1 MGESSFCLWGHP
13 KPAIASSS
21 FHQCISML
29 NQAIGGRYQ
38 ILSYLGG
45 GGFGQ
50 TYLAEDRHL
59 PDHPC
64 CVVKQLKPQKADEH
78 SLDLARRLF
87 DAEARALYQ
96 LGTHECIPRL
106 LAHFEESAQF
116 YLVQEYIEGTLLSDE
131 LQETGLL
138 DEAATIELLINVLN
152 TLNFV
157 HQQQVIHRDIKPSNL
172 IRRHSDGKIVLIDF
186 GSVKQVS
193 GPVVEPESQVSMT
206 VAIGSLGYMP
216 NEQLAGQ
223 PSLSSDIY
231 AVGMLALQAL
241 TGVDPKR
248 LSKDPRTSEVSWHDL
263 VSVSPTL
270 QAVLDK
276 MIRYDHRQRYSSA
289 QETLSA
295 LESLATTLALAS
307 HADLTPVSIAQSGYS
322 AWDTHLAWLERGD
335 DLFSQNRYQEAI
347 AAYEKV
353 LQLQPSHD
361 AIWFKQ
367 GLAYEGLGNYEAA
380 VTSYDRVLQLR
391 PEDYLAWLKR
401 AKALEALERYDGA
414 LAAYDE
420 VLRIQSDNY
429 WVWCDRAQVLEKL
442 GRGDD
447 ALAAYERAV
456 QLQPDFVLALERRKQ
471 ILQSLQRVEQLYQL
485 QHYDE
490 AIAACDRTIESDAE
504 DSDAWLMRAMALENL
519 QRLREAALSYE
530 RVVRL
535 QPDDH
540 VAWFKLGTVLEKLD
554 HPRHAVVAYS
564 QVTRIQPDNYWAW
577 YQRGQAL
584 EKLESF
590 KQAMT
595 AYNRA
600 IQLKSDFRSALTA
613 RQQLI
618 NRLLSSPVMAEMSPS
633 A

>member
-1 MGESSFCLWGHP
+1 
-13 KPAIASSS
+13 
-21 FHQCISML
+21 ML
-29 NQAIGGRYQ
+29 NQPIGGRYQ

-64 CVVKQLKPQKADEH
+64 CVVKQLKPQKSDDH

-106 LAHFEESAQF
+106 LAHFEENAQF

-131 LQETGLL
+131 LLESGPL
-138 DEAATIELLINVLN
+138 DEAAAVEMLINVLS
-152 TLNFV
+152 TLSFV

-172 IRRHSDGKIVLIDF
+172 IRRHTDSKIVLIDF

-193 GPVVEPESQVSMT
+193 APVVEPESQVSMT

-223 PSLSSDIY
+223 PTLSSDVY

-248 LSKDPRTSEVSWHDL
+248 LTKDPRTSEVAWHDL
-263 VSVSPTL
+263 VSVSATL

-276 MIRYDHRQRYSSA
+276 MIRYDHRQRYPSA
-289 QETLSA
+289 QAALAA
-295 LESLATTLALAS
+295 LESLATTLSLPS
-307 HADLTPVSIAQSGYS
+307 HADLTPVSLAQSGYS

-335 DLFSQNRYQEAI
+335 DLFNQNRYQEAVT
-347 AAYEKV
+347 AYDKV
-353 LQLQPSHD
+353 LQIQPGHEM
-361 AIWFKQ
+361 IWFKQ
-367 GLAYEGLGNYEAA
+367 GLAYEGMGNYESAITA
-380 VTSYDRVLQLR
+380 YDRVLQLR

-401 AKALEALERYDGA
+401 AKALEFLERYEGA

-420 VLRIQSDNY
+420 VLRIQPDNY

-442 GRGDD
+442 GRGED

-456 QLQPDFVLALERRKQ
+456 QLQPDFTLAQERRKEM
-471 ILQSLQRVEQLYQL
+471 LRTLQRVEQLYQL
-485 QHYDE
+485 KHYDE
-490 AIAACDRTIESDAE
+490 AIAACDRAIAANAE
-504 DSDAWLMRAMALENL
+504 DSAAWLMRAMALENL

-540 VAWFKLGTVLEKLD
+540 VAWFKLGTVLDSLN
-554 HPRHAVVAYS
+554 HPRHAVMAYR
-564 QVTRIQPDNYWAW
+564 QVTRIQPNNYWSW
-577 YQRGQAL
+577 YQQGQAL

-590 KQAMT
+590 QQAMT

-600 IQLKSDFRSALTA
+600 IQLKSDFRAALTA

-618 NRLLSSPVMAEMSPS
+618 NRLLTPPALVGMPPS